1 MLTQRIALALILTL
15 AAHVHAHAGAPAPP
29 GDKASDY
36 SHLLP
41 LNVAA
46 SQAVVQLRLPRAV
59 YLAARSPRLDDLRV
73 FDAAGAPMPYA
84 LVDLAPQTSVS
95 RPSAPVAVFPVH
107 GPARAGV
114 SVQEGLQIRTG
125 SDGALISVTAPAR
138 AAGDELISLVLDL
151 QPAARAAKV
160 GAGAAIGAL
169 SLTLPPGAGSYNADI
184 ALDVSDNLQ
193 DWEELAEAAVSWLVN
208 SQGASVQKHRID
220 FAPRRFRYARLR
232 WLDGKP
238 IEFAA
243 IHAEYVVQREAG
255 RQVETLVLQGE
266 PGSEAR
272 DLIYTAP
279 VAIPVASVGLV
290 FQGRNVVM
298 PVMIGQYQAMPS
310 RDPGARTVLKLQPL
324 INTTF
329 FQLEQD
335 GRRRASGDVAVPLTH
350 AARWVVRPLN
360 AAPEQ
365 PALRLG
371 WEASTIVFFASGKA
385 PYHLAFGRDGAPPAG
400 VGLHQVAP
408 GFSERELTALTPA
421 TPGEVIVQN
430 RLEQDA
436 DSRERGSAA
445 GNKQVWLWAL
455 LAGGVAALAGMAW
468 HLLRQLK
475 GGASE
480 PPPSA

>member
-1 MLTQRIALALILTL
+1 MLTQRAALALILTL
-15 AAHVHAHAGAPAPP
+15 AAPAHAAAPVPA

-41 LNVAA
+41 LNVGAN
-46 SQAVVQLRLPRAV
+46 QAVVQLRLPRAV

-84 LVDLAPQTSVS
+84 LVDLAPQASVS
-95 RPSAPVAVFPVH
+95 RPSAPAAVFPVH

-138 AAGDELISLVLDL
+138 AAGDELTDLVLDL
-151 QPAARAAKV
+151 QPAAGGARV
-160 GAGAAIGAL
+160 GAGTAIGAL
-169 SLTLPPGAGSYNADI
+169 SLTLPPGAGSYSAHI

-193 DWEELAEAAVSWLVN
+193 DWEPLAEAAVSWLVN

-220 FAPRRFRYARLR
+220 FAPHAFRYARLR

-243 IHAEYVVQREAG
+243 VHAEYVVQREAG
-255 RQVETLVLQGE
+255 RQLDTLVLQGA
-266 PGSEAR
+266 PGSEPR
-272 DLIYTAP
+272 DLVYTAP
-279 VAIPVASVGLV
+279 VALPVASVGLS
-290 FQGRNVVM
+290 FQGRNIVM
-298 PVMIGQYQAMPS
+298 PVMIGQYQAVRS

-360 AAPEQ
+360 AAPER

-371 WEASTIVFFASGKA
+371 WEASTIVFVASGKA
-385 PYHLAFGRDGAPPAG
+385 PYQLAFGRDGVRGAG
-400 VGLHQVAP
+400 VALHQVAP
-408 GFSERELTALTPA
+408 GFSERELTALAPA
-421 TPGEVIVQN
+421 TAGEVIVQN
-430 RLEQDA
+430 RLEQDVESTA
-436 DSRERGSAA
+436 RRSTT
-445 GNKQVWLWAL
+445 GNQQVWLWAL
-455 LAGGVAALAGMAW
+455 LAAGVAALAGMAW

-480 PPPSA
+480 PPPPA